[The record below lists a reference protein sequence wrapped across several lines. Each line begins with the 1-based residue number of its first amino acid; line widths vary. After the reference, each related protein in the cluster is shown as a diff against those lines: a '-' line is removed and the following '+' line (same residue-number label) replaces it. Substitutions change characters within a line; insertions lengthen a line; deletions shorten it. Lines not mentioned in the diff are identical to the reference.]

1 MSGAAIAL
9 IMIALCGSLYHV
21 LAAVGGILFYLKRN
35 REIHC
40 LNWPKVACLKPLCG
54 YDPETPLNLRSFLDQ
69 DYPDYEVVFGTA
81 TKEDWAYPV
90 AYSICNK
97 EGRGHCRAVFGEAGE
112 GANRKVRNLRNIEA
126 SISPAAEVMVLSDS
140 DTRVTRNYLKNIV
153 SPFGSDPTVGAVTAI
168 YRVENSS
175 GLGGAI
181 EALYVESSFVPGVLF
196 VSTFSRL
203 KYAFGATIA
212 VRRSDFLE
220 TGGFNAVEDYLAD
233 DYKIGSII
241 HRNKKKVILSPYV
254 VSLIYSNQRLTDT
267 LAHLLRWTRTVRGC
281 EPIGYFFSAISYS
294 FLWAILAFKAM
305 GANPLSWIVLG
316 GCCLIRISSAATVA
330 AAIGSRRGLA
340 RAFLTPLGDILSFL
354 LWIGGLVI
362 NRVTWRG
369 VKYKV
374 FSDGRMAEVQ

>member
-1 MSGAAIAL
+1 MSSAAIVL
-9 IMIALCGSLYHV
+9 IMITLCGSLYHV
-21 LAAVGGILFYLKRN
+21 LAGVCGILFYLKRK
-35 REIHC
+35 REILG

-54 YDPETPLNLRSFLDQ
+54 YDAETPANLRSFLDQ

-81 TKEDWAYPV
+81 KEEDWAYPV
-90 AYSICNK
+90 AYSICNE
-97 EGRGHCRAVFGEAGE
+97 EGRGHCRAVFGEVGQ
-112 GANRKVRNLRNIEA
+112 GSNRKVRNLRNIEGH
-126 SISPAAEVMVLSDS
+126 ISPAAEVMVLSDS
-140 DTRVTRNYLKNIV
+140 DTRVTRNYLKSIV

-181 EALYVESSFVPGVLF
+181 EDLCIESSFVPGVLF

-220 TGGFNAVEDYLAD
+220 AGGFNAVEDYLAD

-241 HRNKKKVILSPYV
+241 DRGKKKVVLSPYV
-254 VSLIYSNQRLTDT
+254 VSVISPDQGLKDT
-267 LAHLLRWTRTVRGC
+267 FAHLLRWSRTIRGC
-281 EPIGYFFSAISYS
+281 EPIGYFFSTISYS

-316 GCCLIRISSAATVA
+316 GCCLIRISSAAIVA

-340 RAFLTPLGDILSFL
+340 RAFLAPIGDILSFL

-362 NRVTWRG
+362 NQVTWRG